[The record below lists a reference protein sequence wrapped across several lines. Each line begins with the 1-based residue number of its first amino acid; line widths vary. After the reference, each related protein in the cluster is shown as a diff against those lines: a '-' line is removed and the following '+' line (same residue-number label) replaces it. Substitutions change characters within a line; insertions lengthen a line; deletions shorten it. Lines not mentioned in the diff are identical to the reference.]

1 MVNSH
6 YSQYIGDILTIDKI
20 YNIVL
25 NLWREI
31 IMNTTQQ
38 KLVPKQLVLEHAKLV
53 AELSSEKNSQI
64 LLSHRKRLSEIETEL
79 KMSSEQ
85 IADQA
90 LSIYKS
96 RY

>member
-25 NLWREI
+25 NLWSEI

-64 LLSHRKRLSEIETEL
+64 LSVTEKGCRRLKQSL
-79 KMSSEQ
+79 K
-85 IADQA
+85 
-90 LSIYKS
+90 
-96 RY
+96 